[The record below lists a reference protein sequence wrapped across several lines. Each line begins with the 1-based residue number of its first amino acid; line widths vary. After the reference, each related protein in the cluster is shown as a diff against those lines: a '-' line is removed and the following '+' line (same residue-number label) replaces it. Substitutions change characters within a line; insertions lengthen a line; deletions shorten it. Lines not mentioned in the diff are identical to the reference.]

1 MKMNNKKNRP
11 AVTSINNYHKEAISL
26 LLEMQQE
33 AIQTESLE
41 SVVWREDW
49 KARLG
54 FEQQLKDEVCDQIE
68 SSLFSSNL
76 INFHGENIFVV
87 VADEARV
94 GAA

>member
-1 MKMNNKKNRP
+1 MKSNKNNRP
-11 AVTSINNYHKEAISL
+11 QITGIFHHHKSAMSL

-33 AIQTESLE
+33 ALKADSPNTQ
-41 SVVWREDW
+41 VWREDW

-54 FEQQLKDEVCDQIE
+54 YEFQLKDDVCDQIE
-68 SSLFSSNL
+68 ASLFSSNL